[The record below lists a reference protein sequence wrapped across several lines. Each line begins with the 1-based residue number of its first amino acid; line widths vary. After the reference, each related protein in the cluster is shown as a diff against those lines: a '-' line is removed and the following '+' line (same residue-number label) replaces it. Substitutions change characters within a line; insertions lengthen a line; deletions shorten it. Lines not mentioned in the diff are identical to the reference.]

1 MTENIICRYKI
12 PCDIDVFKYDFYLN
26 TLKQEKI
33 LRENFLLEKNK
44 NIQEKLNND
53 NDNNIHLEELK
64 NEYENYIKE
73 IIQEKNEQKKG
84 LENINSYIQELII
97 NSGLTNND
105 VQQSKK
111 DTQEIINEILRIKE
125 EINSLNLSLKC

>member
-1 MTENIICRYKI
+1 MTENICRYKI

-26 TLKQEKI
+26 TLKQEKK
-33 LRENFLLEKNK
+33 LRENLLLEKNK
-44 NIQEKLNND
+44 NIQDKLNNN

-97 NSGLTNND
+97 NSGLTDND
-105 VQQSKK
+105 IEQSKK

>member
-1 MTENIICRYKI
+1 MTENICRYKI

-26 TLKQEKI
+26 TLKQEKK
-33 LRENFLLEKNK
+33 LRENLLLEKNK
-44 NIQEKLNND
+44 NIQDKLYN

-64 NEYENYIKE
+64 NQYENYIKE
-73 IIQEKNEQKKG
+73 IIREKNEQKKG
-84 LENINSYIQELII
+84 LVNINSYIQEIII

-105 VQQSKK
+105 IEQSKK